1 MIKTMIMCLQ
11 LRKPRVVT
19 ALETKLKII
28 ADFEVKNEQSISD
41 VKWKLESYQ
50 LQIIFQY
57 RW

>member
-41 VKWKLESYQ
+41 VK
-50 LQIIFQY
+50 
-57 RW
+57 